1 MKKNKLTK
9 RKLIKKTRK
18 NKKHITHKHINSHK
32 HIKNKSLYTRK
43 YKRGGNL
50 EQTSSEKIE
59 AEIQELM
66 RRIEALKLQNESLQ
80 ALQNKRL
87 IESQDKRE
95 KENNLSHGMDISEP
109 TSKEVFE
116 EMDISEPTSKEVFEE
131 IDLSNGVD
139 ISDTISRNK
148 TEILKNNFDE
158 AKEIP
163 EEIKREIAMKKIGQF
178 IKYSKKF
185 LQIVCSNSGECI
197 AFGNYIKE
205 LNHFFKGFVNF
216 EYAISP
222 VIQIGE
228 VSANGFV
235 KQIEYM
241 RDDYKAYAILKSSQN
256 ADSDNLL
263 YEYVVGIKY
272 INRIMISFPCF
283 LQTYGLYFYNS
294 DYSWKMMQKKEVDIL
309 YLKNLILQNKIDYIK
324 GCQESK
330 YAAILIQHI
339 FSAKSLHHML
349 LKVPGFI
356 ADDLFFILFIIY
368 QALSSLSKTFTHYDL
383 HTNNILIYKPAKDG
397 YIKYYYYDLDGSI
410 IEFNSPYIPKIIDY
424 GRSYFDNGNINSLKI
439 YNHICSINKCNPRC
453 GELYGFEWLNPN
465 PSSSSFY
472 INSSKKNE
480 SHDLRLIYLINSY
493 INKNSYSNNIFNLL
507 KPVVNSIVYG
517 VGINSQKYK
526 EYGTEE
532 NLNMDTTRI
541 TNVNSLHNVLK
552 EIVKN
557 PDVISENKNK
567 YNDNPLYEL
576 HIYYDQR
583 PMKIVQN
590 R

>member
-1 MKKNKLTK
+1 MKKNNLTR

-18 NKKHITHKHINSHK
+18 NRKNSKPITHK
-32 HIKNKSLYTRK
+32 HIKNKSIYNRK

-50 EQTSSEKIE
+50 EQISSEKIE

-80 ALQNKRL
+80 SLQNKRL
-87 IESQDKRE
+87 IESQDKGQ
-95 KENNLSHGMDISEP
+95 KEINLSHGMDISEP

-131 IDLSNGVD
+131 IDLSNGMD
-139 ISDTISRNK
+139 ISRNK
-148 TEILKNNFDE
+148 TEILENKFDE

-163 EEIKREIAMKKIGQF
+163 EEIKREIAMKKIGKF

-185 LQIVCSNSGECI
+185 LQLVCSNSGECI

-205 LNHFFKGFVNF
+205 LNNFFKGFVNF

-256 ADSDNLL
+256 SVSDNLL

-272 INRIMISFPCF
+272 INRVMISFPCF
-283 LQTYGLYFYNS
+283 VQTYGLYFYNS
-294 DYSWKMMQKKEVDIL
+294 DYAWKMMQKKEVDIL
-309 YLKNLILQNKIDYIK
+309 YLKDLILQNKIDYIK

-339 FSAKSLHHML
+339 FLAKSLHHML
-349 LKVPGFI
+349 LRVPGFI

-383 HTNNILIYKPAKDG
+383 HPNNILIYKPAKDG

-410 IEFNSPYIPKIIDY
+410 IEFNSAYIPKIIDY
-424 GRSYFDNGNINSLKI
+424 GRSYFDNGNVNSLKI
-439 YNHICSINKCNPRC
+439 YNHICSINECNPDC
-453 GELYGFEWLNPN
+453 GTNYGFEWLNPN
-465 PSSSSFY
+465 ASFY

-493 INKNSYSNNIFNLL
+493 INKKSYSNNILKLL

-517 VGINSQKYK
+517 VGINSQKAK
-526 EYGTEE
+526 IYGTEE